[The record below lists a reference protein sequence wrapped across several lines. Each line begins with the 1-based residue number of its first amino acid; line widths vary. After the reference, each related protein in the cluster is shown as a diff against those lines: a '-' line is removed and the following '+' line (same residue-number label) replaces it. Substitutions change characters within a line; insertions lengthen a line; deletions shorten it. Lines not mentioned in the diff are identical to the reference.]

1 MISINSFQS
10 KTSEMVSLL
19 KRLAEAESPT
29 TNKAA
34 VDHMGAI
41 VAREMQ
47 KLGAQVEFDRQA
59 EAGDNVIARWQGD
72 SSLKS
77 LVLLFHMDTVYPVG
91 TVERQPVLEKD
102 GALFG
107 PGVLDM
113 KGGIAIFAAAVK
125 KLNEAGMSIRRPM
138 TALFTSDEETGSH
151 HSLTQ
156 IERLTHDAAVVFC
169 MEPAMPDGS
178 LKTWRKGVGS
188 YTVSVHGKAAHA
200 GADHQNGINAIEEL
214 AHHVIAIQALTDYEK
229 GTTLNVGKIFG
240 GTASNVVPEFASAKV
255 DFRVLLEEE
264 ADRIAAWMSAVKP
277 VLQGTSVEI
286 TGSVNRPPMP
296 RNELMVQTFEK
307 AKQIASEIG
316 LNLIEGGSG
325 GGSDANF
332 VAPLGVPVLD
342 GLGAVG
348 EGMHSEG
355 EYIRIDSLPERA
367 ALLAALLS
375 EW

>member
-1 MISINSFQS
+1 MISIDSFKS
-10 KTSEMVSLL
+10 DTSEMVSLL
-19 KRLAEAESPT
+19 KHLAEAESPT

-41 VAREMQ
+41 VAGEMER
-47 KLGAQVEFDRQA
+47 LGAHVEIDRQA
-59 EAGDNVIARWQGD
+59 EAGNNVIARWQGD

-77 LVLLFHMDTVYPVG
+77 IVLLFHMDTVYPVG
-91 TVERQPVLEKD
+91 TVEHQPVLEKD

-107 PGVLDM
+107 SGVLDM
-113 KGGIAIFAAAVK
+113 KGGIAIFAEAVK
-125 KLNEAGMSIRRPM
+125 KLREAGLMGKRPL

-151 HSLTQ
+151 HSRAQ
-156 IERLTHDAAVVFC
+156 IERLAREAVVVFC

-200 GADHQNGINAIEEL
+200 GADHQNGVNAIEEL
-214 AHHVIAIQALTDYEK
+214 AHHVIAIQSLTDYEK
-229 GTTLNVGKIFG
+229 GTTLNVGKITG
-240 GTASNVVPEFASAKV
+240 GTASNVVPEFASARV
-255 DFRVLLEEE
+255 DFRVLQEGE
-264 ADRIAAWMSAVKP
+264 ADRIAYWMSAINP
-277 VLQGTSVEI
+277 VLKGTTIEV
-286 TGSVNRPPMP
+286 TGGVNRPPMP
-296 RNELMVQTFEK
+296 RDDRMVQAFEK
-307 AKQIASEIG
+307 ARQIASDIG
-316 LNLIEGGSG
+316 IDLTESGSG

-332 VAPLGVPVLD
+332 VAPLGVPILD
-342 GLGAVG
+342 GLGAIG